1 MGIYKSLTFLV
12 GLSSV
17 FTSAQEC
24 QINTVTDTVPTNN
37 EEVVLQSYSYCGG
50 SLNATVFIANLN
62 YDKIVTLFY
71 TDRRN
76 VSTPLTSL
84 SLGYRSS
91 ISDTNYEYWGSNAPI
106 YLDGVSELLNLTYQA
121 INIGQTFVQP
131 LNIQVEASGAP
142 EPTQPGPPAP
152 YASPSG
158 LADDITEWL
167 RLDIESQATLS
178 KRNMFSN
185 INPSLPGVA
194 NGTVVAAK
202 SGPSYTQKLPDY
214 EYNWVRDASLTF
226 DTVNTLYIA
235 ASNDQ
240 KSVYE
245 EILFQY
251 AKARAN
257 EQNAPGLQTGLGEPK
272 FYLNNTI
279 FTGPWGRPQNDGPAT
294 AAITLMEF
302 ANEYLENGGDIETVK
317 SQIYDSTVNPNAPVQ
332 KDLLFVASNWTT
344 LDFDLWEEVVSA
356 HFYTRMVQ
364 RKALLQGADFATKM
378 GDSATSE
385 VLAAAGTALTATLA
399 QFWNPNRQLILYE
412 YGPILRDKASYK
424 DIAVA
429 LGVIHGYI
437 GDDVF
442 SFTNDQILSSLLQ
455 ISTSF
460 IPIYGIANTTID
472 ASGLTLGIPI
482 GRYPEDV
489 YNGTGTEDNGGNPWY
504 LATATMAEML
514 YRGVS
519 EYRSAGSITVT
530 NTSLPFFTYF
540 ASATPV
546 NVGSTYGANST
557 EFDGL
562 IEAMLGWGDAF
573 LRRIKYHTPE
583 TGSLSEQYNRNTGVS
598 QGAAD
603 LTWSYAALLEAA
615 IARADVSGDE
625 DYTTTLANLPLSEA
639 PQPY

>member
-1 MGIYKSLTFLV
+1 MGFSKSLAFLA
-12 GLSSV
+12 GLPALFV
-17 FTSAQEC
+17 AAQDC
-24 QINTVTDTVPTNN
+24 QINTVTDAVPTNN
-37 EEVVLQSYSYCGG
+37 AEVVLQSYSYCGG
-50 SLNATVFIANLN
+50 SLNASVFIANLN
-62 YDKIVTLFY
+62 YDKLVTLFF

-76 VSTPLTSL
+76 VSTPLTVL

-91 ISDTNYEYWGSNAPI
+91 IPDTNYEYWGSNAPI
-106 YLDGVSELLNLTYQA
+106 YLDGISELLNLTYRA
-121 INIGQTFVQP
+121 VNIDQTFVQP
-131 LNIQVEASGAP
+131 LNIEVVASGAP

-158 LADDITEWL
+158 LSGDITQWL
-167 RLDIESQATLS
+167 TVDAESQATLS
-178 KRNMFSN
+178 KRAMFSN
-185 INPSLPGVA
+185 INPDLPGVA

-202 SGPSYTQKLPDY
+202 SGPSYPQKLPGY
-214 EYNWVRDASLTF
+214 EYNWVRDASLTL
-226 DTVNTLYIA
+226 DTVELFYSTASDA
-235 ASNDQ
+235 AE
-240 KSVYE
+240 KARYE

-251 AKARAN
+251 ARTRAD
-257 EQNAPGLQTGLGEPK
+257 EQNTPGLQTGLGEPK

-302 ANEYLENGGDIETVK
+302 ANTYLENGGSIDVVK
-317 SQIYDSTVNPNAPVQ
+317 SQIYDSTTNPNAPVQ

-344 LDFDLWEEVVSA
+344 PDFDLWEEVVSA

-364 RKALLQGADFATKM
+364 RRALLQGADFASKM

-385 VLAAAGTALTATLA
+385 TLASAGAALTETLA
-399 QFWNPNRQLILYE
+399 QFWDPNRQLILYE

-437 GDDVF
+437 GDEVF
-442 SFTNDQILSSLLQ
+442 SYTNDQVLASLLQ

-460 IPIYGIANTTID
+460 IPVYSIANTTTE
-472 ASGLTLGIPI
+472 ASGQVLGIPI

-489 YNGTGTEDNGGNPWY
+489 YNGTGTAVDGGNPWY
-504 LATATMAEML
+504 LATATMAEMM
-514 YRGVS
+514 YRAVS

-540 ASATPV
+540 APATTV
-546 NVGSTYGANST
+546 SVDSTYATNST
-557 EFDGL
+557 EFCGL
-562 IEAMLGWGDAF
+562 TDALLGWGDAF

-583 TGSLSEQYNRNTGVS
+583 SESLSEQYNRGTGVS

-615 IARADVSGDE
+615 IARADASGDKE
-625 DYTTTLANLPLSEA
+625 YLTKLANVPLTDSS
-639 PQPY
+639 